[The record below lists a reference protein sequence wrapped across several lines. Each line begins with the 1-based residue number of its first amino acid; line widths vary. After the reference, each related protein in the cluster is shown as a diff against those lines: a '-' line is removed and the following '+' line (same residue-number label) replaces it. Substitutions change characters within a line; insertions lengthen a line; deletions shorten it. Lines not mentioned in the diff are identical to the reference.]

1 MNVAAIKRL
10 AAVIMIHLKHGP
22 GDFWKH
28 QKKCLMAE
36 VVLKP

>member
-22 GDFWKH
+22 GDFGNT
-28 QKKCLMAE
+28 KKMSNGGSS
-36 VVLKP
+36 P